1 MFCVSCGAQVADTT
15 VFCPKCGSRV
25 ASNPPTGGG
34 QPAAGPAPSPAPQPS
49 APQPGYAASP
59 APQPGFSGSPAY
71 GAPPIQTSMPPQQ
84 QPIPG
89 AAAPK
94 SKLVAGLLGILL
106 GAFGVHRFYLGYN
119 TIAIIQLVLGLLGIL
134 TCGITTIASGIWG
147 LIDGIM
153 ILTGSINTDAK
164 GQPLAD

>member
-25 ASNPPTGGG
+25 ASTPPSGGG
-34 QPAAGPAPSPAPQPS
+34 QPATGPEAGPASQPA
-49 APQPGYAASP
+49 P
-59 APQPGFSGSPAY
+59 APQPGFTGAPGQDPY
-71 GAPPIQTSMPPQQ
+71 GAPPIQTTMPPQQ
-84 QPIPG
+84 QPVPG
-89 AAAPK
+89 VGAPK

-119 TIAIIQLVLGLLGIL
+119 TIAIIQLILGLLGIL